1 MARIVVKMEEEFDP
15 DRTHVLVAH
24 FFAAGSS
31 HTDSE
36 TQTEVGGLD
45 AVPVDLMAPFDYV
58 ALGHLHNKNALQ
70 APRVKYAGSPLEFSA
85 SEVNLDKGVW
95 IVDTPVSYTHLVD
108 GRGRLHV
115 HREPLL

>member
-1 MARIVVKMEEEFDP
+1 MKTAMARIVTKMEEEFDP
-15 DRTHVLVAH
+15 DRAHVLVAH

-70 APRVKYAGSPLEFSA
+70 APRVKYAGSPLKFSA
-85 SEVNLDKGVW
+85 SEVNSIRASGSL
-95 IVDTPVSYTHLVD
+95 TPS
-108 GRGRLHV
+108 
-115 HREPLL
+115 PLTFSGSP